1 MQCKAR
7 LITYGDRIVS
17 KQQPEHTHSGN
28 VATELARKAV
38 GEMKTMMNK
47 MNATSSSSQASVA

>member
-17 KQQPEHTHSGN
+17 NRQPERTHSGN
-28 VATELARKAV
+28 VATSLACKAV
-38 GEMKTMMNK
+38 GEDE
-47 MNATSSSSQASVA
+47 VERDER